1 MNSRSQVL
9 LASAGSGKTFRLT
22 SHFLRLVAQGAR
34 PERVVA
40 STFTRKA
47 AGEILGRLFAR
58 LAGAASSAEGAVRL
72 SRELELRLERADA
85 LALLGRLARE
95 IQRFRVRTLDAF
107 FVELARASAAEL
119 GLPPDWRIADEVELG
134 LARDAALGAALADAD
149 RGAWTVLLS
158 ELERGR
164 SSRGVHDLLRRV
176 VDDSHRLH
184 LEARPDAWEALLEL
198 RGPSDEAFEQ
208 ALEQVR
214 TFAPPLTKAGKP
226 DSRWQKALVQAYEL
240 AAAREFEALLDKGLI
255 KAWFEKGA
263 YFNQEF
269 PEELL
274 AHLSVLVERAAAQ
287 LGGELR
293 AQNSAASRLLGDYER
308 RLALV
313 RIATRRLSFD
323 DLARCLGRDEGVV
336 AHEMALRVDGEI
348 DHLLLDE
355 FQDTSPAQWRVLRAL
370 ASELAADGTGERSL
384 FCVGDVKQSI
394 YGWRAAEPLLLENL
408 PRELHLEPE
417 SLDVSW
423 RSSPVVLEA
432 VNRIFGGLSNFP
444 GFAAEHGDDQTA
456 AEFAGAFHPHVAQRA
471 ELPGCV
477 RVWTAAARVG
487 REAPWPQCL
496 DAAVERVRALR
507 EEAPWASIAVLV
519 RRNAL
524 AATLVAKLR
533 EAGIAASDEGGNPLT
548 DAISVQAAL
557 AALHWLEHPA
567 DTVALFHVSTS
578 VLARRLGL
586 VDADP
591 AACAAAHARAQRARL
606 DLGLAEWLAQWRD
619 DVERELGA
627 WEARRFARLIDAALG
642 APEHGA
648 LADFAER
655 VRRLRVDDPSAALV
669 KVMTIH
675 ASKGLEFD
683 AVVLPE
689 LDGPFVGR
697 GSSFVARRVD
707 DDPLQPFEL
716 LSHAGS
722 AKLRTA
728 LAVAGDPSL
737 VHAERATRRRAFR
750 DSLSALYVALTRA
763 RRRLDLVLW
772 AEGAKDGEARGSSAA
787 LVRHAFGLGF
797 ENLTPATLV
806 AEVEGS
812 AEEWARRESAS
823 DDLAVAG
830 PTHAVRRLEFAAAE
844 RPRELERFSPS
855 RLGAGAAARGA
866 ELFESSD
873 GNARRR
879 GTRWHAWFEQ
889 IEWLDA
895 FEFDRVRLLELARA
909 RGLGGADLERD
920 LEEFQ
925 RALAAPALREL
936 FTRPAGVVEV
946 WRERAY
952 RCVIDGALHSGAF
965 DRVVLERA
973 GASYAR
979 AQILD
984 FKSDRAGADE
994 SGAAERYRPQLEAY
1008 ARALGR
1014 LCGLPR
1020 EAIRTTLVF
1029 AARGALVE
1037 L

>member
-1 MNSRSQVL
+1 VNTRSQVL

-58 LAGAASSAEGAVRL
+58 LAGAASSADGAALL
-72 SRELELRLERADA
+72 SRELDVRLERADA

-164 SSRGVHDLLRRV
+164 SSRGVHQLLRRV
-176 VDDSHRLH
+176 VDESHRLH
-184 LEARPDAWEALLEL
+184 LEARLGAWEAPALL
-198 RGPSDEAFEQ
+198 RGPSDADFER

-226 DSRWQKALVQAYEL
+226 DSRWQKALLQTHEM
-240 AAAREFEALLDKGLI
+240 AAAREFEELLERSLV
-255 KAWFEKGA
+255 KAWFEKGE

-274 AHLSVLVERAAAQ
+274 AHLGVLVERAAAQ
-287 LGGELR
+287 LGGQLR
-293 AQNSAASRLLGDYER
+293 AQNGAASRLLSEYER
-308 RLALV
+308 RLADV
-313 RIATRRLSFD
+313 RLATRRLSFD
-323 DLARCLGRDEGVV
+323 DLTRCLGRDEGVS
-336 AHEMALRVDGEI
+336 AHELALRVDGEI

-355 FQDTSPAQWRVLRAL
+355 FQDTSPAQWRVLRGL

-394 YGWRAAEPLLLENL
+394 YGWRAAEPRLLENL
-408 PRELHLEPE
+408 PHEFHLEPE

-432 VNRIFGGLSNFP
+432 VNQVFGNLTSFP

-456 AEFAGAFHPHVAQRA
+456 AEFSRAFHPHVAQRA
-471 ELPGCV
+471 DLPGCV
-477 RVWTAAARVG
+477 RVWTAAARNG
-487 REAPWPQCL
+487 REAPWAQCL

-507 EEAPWASIAVLV
+507 DEAPWASIAVLV

-533 EAGIAASDEGGNPLT
+533 DAGIAASDEGGNPLT
-548 DAISVQAAL
+548 DAVSVQAAL
-557 AALHWLEHPA
+557 ATLHWLEHPA
-567 DTVALFHVSTS
+567 DTVARFHVATS

-586 VDADP
+586 VDANQ
-591 AACAAAHARAQRARL
+591 AAYAAAHARAQRARL

-642 APEHGA
+642 APEHGS
-648 LADFAER
+648 LSDFAER
-655 VRRLRVDDPSAALV
+655 VRRLRVEDPSAALV

-689 LDGPFVGR
+689 LDGPLVGR
-697 GSSFVARRVD
+697 GSAFVARRVD

-722 AKLRTA
+722 SKLRTA

-772 AEGAKDGEARGSSAA
+772 AEGPKDGEARGSAAA

-806 AEVEGS
+806 AEVDGS
-812 AEEWARRESAS
+812 VDEWARRAKTSEVS
-823 DDLAVAG
+823 AVAL
-830 PTHAVRRLEFAAAE
+830 PTEAAPRLEFALAR

-855 RLGAGAAARGA
+855 RLGAGAAASGA
-866 ELFESSD
+866 ELFESTD
-873 GNARRR
+873 GNSRRR

-895 FEFDRVRLLELARA
+895 FEFDAEQLLELARA
-909 RGLGGADLERD
+909 RGLGGAELERD

-936 FTRPAGVVEV
+936 FTRPAGEVEV

-952 RCVIDGALHSGAF
+952 RCVIDEALHSGAF
-965 DRVVLERA
+965 DRVVLERSG
-973 GASYAR
+973 GAYVRAR
-979 AQILD
+979 ILD
-984 FKSDRAGADE
+984 FKSDRGRGDE
-994 SGAAERYRPQLEAY
+994 NGAAERYRPQLEAY
-1008 ARALGR
+1008 ARALVK

-1020 EAIRTTLVF
+1020 DAIRTTLVF
-1029 AARGALVE
+1029 AAHGALVE
-1037 L
+1037 V